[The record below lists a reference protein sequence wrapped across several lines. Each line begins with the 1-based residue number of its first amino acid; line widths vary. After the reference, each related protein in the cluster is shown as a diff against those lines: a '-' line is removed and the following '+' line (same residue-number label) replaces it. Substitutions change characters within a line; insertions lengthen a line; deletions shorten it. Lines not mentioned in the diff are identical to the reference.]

1 LRSAEA
7 DEAGI
12 VHMPLKAKY
21 KFGNEAVKPNEL
33 IS

>member
-7 DEAGI
+7 DETGL

-21 KFGNEAVKPNEL
+21 KFGNETAKPNEL